1 LQIMLAGALTAT
13 KGFAAPDAKRRY
25 SRALE
30 LCKGSSEPSQFPALY
45 GLWVYYLTRGEVRVA
60 QDLAESQCLRLA
72 ETVEDPDLLLQAHL
86 MVGGTRYYLGDF
98 ARARVHIDR
107 SLALYDSHDHKHHA
121 FIYGQDPGTIGGLHA
136 GLILWN
142 LGFPDQALRKAKAA
156 LGQADELQYPLT
168 SAFAAGFT
176 AWIHQARGEVQ
187 ATHNYAE
194 AAIKLGAEYG
204 LPLPSGMGM
213 IFRGWALAE
222 LGNPAEG
229 IKQIQSGREICEAS
243 GALLIRPYFL
253 ILLAEAY
260 RQANRIKDG
269 RLALAEA
276 TASMENSGE
285 RAHQAEIVRL
295 DAELLLETGND
306 RQAKAEQMLHSAI
319 NVAQMQ
325 DAKSLELRA
334 TTTLARLLARQN
346 RRDEARTMLTAV
358 YNWFTEGFETT
369 ALKDAR
375 SLLDQLG

>member
-1 LQIMLAGALTAT
+1 
-13 KGFAAPDAKRRY
+13 
-25 SRALE
+25 
-30 LCKGSSEPSQFPALY
+30 
-45 GLWVYYLTRGEVRVA
+45 
-60 QDLAESQCLRLA
+60 
-72 ETVEDPDLLLQAHL
+72 

-107 SLALYDSHDHKHHA
+107 CLALYDSHDHKHHA

-142 LGFPDQALRKAKAA
+142 LGFPDQALSKAKEA

-176 AWIHQARGEVQ
+176 AWIHQARGEAQ
-187 ATHNYAE
+187 TAHNYAE

-213 IFRGWALAE
+213 IFRSWALAE

-260 RQANRIKDG
+260 RRANRIEDG
-269 RLALAEA
+269 RLALNEA

-285 RAHQAEIVRL
+285 RAHEAEIVRL
-295 DAELLLETGND
+295 DAELLL
-306 RQAKAEQMLHSAI
+306 
-319 NVAQMQ
+319 
-325 DAKSLELRA
+325 
-334 TTTLARLLARQN
+334 
-346 RRDEARTMLTAV
+346 
-358 YNWFTEGFETT
+358 
-369 ALKDAR
+369 
-375 SLLDQLG
+375 